1 MELVICNLSVIPV
14 RKEASDKSEMITQL
28 LFGEVAEVLKKDKQ
42 WQFIRCLHDDYTGWI
57 DEKQILVI
65 SQKFYQKYEEDHHSV
80 SLELTHAVMKDDRG
94 FPILMGSTLPCYDGL
109 TLKIEKDNYIFNG
122 FASDTREIRD
132 RESMV
137 EKICFKYLN
146 SPYLWGGRS
155 PFGIDCSGFTQMV
168 YKAIGI
174 PIKRDAYQQIDHGT
188 NIDFVETSKPGDLAF
203 FVNKEGKVIHVG
215 IVIKIQQ
222 IIHASGLVRIDKL
235 DNNGIFNTQTK
246 KYTHQLKLIKRLF

>member
-65 SQKFYQKYEEDHHSV
+65 SQKFYQKSEEDHHSG
-80 SLELTHAVMKDDRG
+80 SLELTHAVLKDDRG
-94 FPILMGSTLPCYDGL
+94 FPILRGSPL
-109 TLKIEKDNYIFNG
+109 
-122 FASDTREIRD
+122 DTREIRD

-215 IVIKIQQ
+215 IVIKNQQ